1 MLGFSLA
8 LLAAVATAL
17 SHVLAKD
24 SLHKQDFSAFLI
36 VRTGAAAL
44 ALVVV
49 LLAKGDFSALAELP
63 RNLLLALLALGLL
76 VPFATNI
83 FYFLG
88 LKQLDV
94 NVATPVFHSY
104 PAIAFVLG
112 IVFLKTG
119 FQWNALVGIAAILAG
134 VIGFCAPGRVA
145 GTLKQVDKT
154 GITFLLT
161 TAVIMGVC
169 TNVWKVLGEKTS
181 GRIIC
186 FLGIAAATAPLVI
199 WGLAR
204 CRSIQWGPVG
214 TNVKSALSG
223 ILVFAVANVL
233 SIAAMKELSAGVVY
247 SVVSSSVLWVG
258 ILAFFM
264 LKERWTRLQA
274 ISALVLFAGLVILL
288 ALAKQA

>member
-1 MLGFSLA
+1 MLGFFLA
-8 LLAAVATAL
+8 LAAAVATAL

-49 LLAKGDFSALAELP
+49 LSAKGDFSALAELP
-63 RNLLLALLALGLL
+63 RGLLLALLAMGLL

-88 LKQLDV
+88 LKRLDV

-112 IVFLKTG
+112 IVFFKTG
-119 FQWNALVGIAAILAG
+119 FQWSAFVGIAAVLAG
-134 VIGFCAPGRVA
+134 VVGFCAPQRLA
-145 GTLKQVDKT
+145 GTLKRVDGT
-154 GITFLLT
+154 GIAFLLI
-161 TAVIMGVC
+161 TAVIMAAS
-169 TNVWKVLGEKTS
+169 TNVWKVLGEKTNS
-181 GRIIC
+181 RIIC

-204 CRSIQWGPVG
+204 FRNIQWGSVG

-233 SIAAMKELSAGVVY
+233 SIAAMKELSPGVVY

-274 ISALVLFAGLVILL
+274 ASALVLFAGLVILL

>member
-24 SLHKQDFSAFLI
+24 SLRRQDFSAFLI

-49 LLAKGDFSALAELP
+49 LVAKGDLPKLAKLP
-63 RNLLLALLALGLL
+63 VDLAAILLALGLL
-76 VPFATNI
+76 IPFATNI

-88 LKQLDV
+88 LKRLDV

-112 IVFLKTG
+112 IALLKTG
-119 FQWNALVGIAAILAG
+119 FRWSAFLGVAAVLLG
-134 VIGFCAPGRVA
+134 VVGFCAPQRLA
-145 GTLKQVDKT
+145 GALKHVDRT
-154 GITFLLT
+154 GIAFILF
-161 TAVIMGVC
+161 TAVIMAAS
-169 TNVWKVLGEKTS
+169 TIVWKVLGERTNA
-181 GRIIC
+181 RIIC
-186 FLGIAAATAPLVI
+186 FLGTAAATAPLAI

-204 CRSIQWGPVG
+204 FRSIQWGPLR

-233 SIAAMKELSAGVVY
+233 SITAMKDLSPGVVY
-247 SVVSSSVLWVG
+247 SIVSSSVLWVG
-258 ILAFFM
+258 ILAYFL
-264 LKERWTRLQA
+264 LKEKWTRLQA
-274 ISALVLFAGLVILL
+274 ASAIVLFIGLVVLL
-288 ALAKQA
+288 ASAKQA